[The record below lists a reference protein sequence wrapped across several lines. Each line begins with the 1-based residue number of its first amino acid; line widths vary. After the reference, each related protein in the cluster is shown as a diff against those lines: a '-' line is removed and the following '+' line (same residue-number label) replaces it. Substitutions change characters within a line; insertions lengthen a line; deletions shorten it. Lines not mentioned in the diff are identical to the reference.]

1 MSLRQNNGMAA
12 DRGAESSMQTSGGG
26 PLPWSLWRRQAA
38 AVFRIEIKKNFS
50 SGRRLWIY
58 LLAFAPVLIIAI
70 HSLDLSHRRQAHI
83 QFVKRSA
90 KAVTRRDLLGIRNGM
105 TSAEVI
111 ERLGQPHIN
120 VSRYVPAPPPQARSE
135 AASRQAMP
143 GQPADP
149 HPAPQTAGAT
159 LQTMPVIGIHP
170 VPPQAPAEPVAP
182 AEPGAPG
189 EASLQQGQ
197 PRVHGSQPAA
207 GSRERTF
214 RGPPNMVLRQQY
226 RYATADEDFFVIV
239 EDGKVV
245 VTAFEPLPTE
255 SLEEDTSVFAE
266 IFQIYYVRLG
276 IFFGCMGIFTWLF
289 RGEMVERHLH
299 YYFLA
304 PMRREVLVVG
314 KFAAGAFSA
323 IIVFCAGVLFSF
335 AFLYSSF
342 GAAGR
347 AYIFSGPGL
356 GQLGSYLAITV
367 LACLGY
373 GATALALSLLFKNI
387 AVPGLILLGWETINS
402 ALPPL
407 LQKLSVTHYL
417 KQLVPVQVPPHGLLA
432 LFTVVTEPVPPAI
445 AAAGLLALTTTVLIL
460 ACLYIPRLEINYA
473 TD

>member
-1 MSLRQNNGMAA
+1 MSGKQTNGVAAGEPGANSTQNA
-12 DRGAESSMQTSGGG
+12 GGG
-26 PLPWSLWRRQAA
+26 PWPWSLWRRQAA

-70 HSLDLSHRRQAHI
+70 HSLDLSHRRQSHI
-83 QFVKRSA
+83 EFL
-90 KAVTRRDLLGIRNGM
+90 KAQTKALSHRELLGISNGM
-105 TSAEVI
+105 TSAEVAG
-111 ERLGQPHIN
+111 RLGPPHIDS
-120 VSRYVPAPPPQARSE
+120 SRWVPAPLPVPVPSE
-135 AASRQAMP
+135 AAPRQDLMVPHAPAKSTASPAKPTP
-143 GQPADP
+143 GIAVETQPP
-149 HPAPQTAGAT
+149 PAPVDAE
-159 LQTMPVIGIHP
+159 PPRIFGIHP
-170 VPPQAPAEPVAP
+170 RGPQ
-182 AEPGAPG
+182 
-189 EASLQQGQ
+189 Q
-197 PRVHGSQPAA
+197 
-207 GSRERTF
+207 RTF
-214 RGPPNMVLRQQY
+214 RGPPNLVIRQ
-226 RYATADEDFFVIV
+226 RYHYAAADEDFFVIV

-245 VTAFEPLPTE
+245 VTAFEPLQTE
-255 SLEEDTSVFAE
+255 SLQEDTAVFAE
-266 IFQIYYVRLG
+266 IFQLYYVRLG

-314 KFAAGAFSA
+314 KFAAGACSA
-323 IIVFCAGVLFSF
+323 ILVFCAGVLFSF
-335 AFLYSSF
+335 SFLYSSF

-356 GQLGSYLAITV
+356 GHLGAYLAITV

-387 AVPGLILLGWETINS
+387 ALPGLILLGWETINP

-417 KQLVPVQVPPHGLLA
+417 KQLVPIQVPQKGLLA
-432 LFTVVTEPVPPAI
+432 LFTVVTEPVPAAI
-445 AAAGLLALTTTVLIL
+445 AIAGLLTLTATVLIL